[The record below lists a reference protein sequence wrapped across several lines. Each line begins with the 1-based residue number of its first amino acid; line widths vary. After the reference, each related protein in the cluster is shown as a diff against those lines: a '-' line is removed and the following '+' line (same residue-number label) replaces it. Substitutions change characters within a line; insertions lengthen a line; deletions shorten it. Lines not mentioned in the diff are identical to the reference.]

1 MTTWRQLVNWF
12 VTTCSFSRVFS
23 RVCKLLQICK
33 QVATRLLSSWYQD
46 VFACLSGCFW
56 MTITD
61 LLQVIPTRLTQAVAT
76 SLIVAINLLT
86 TCYCTCRRYQTCWDD
101 LLRICWPHQ
110 PACYKVITTCF
121 RLANNYEHTVR
132 IHRVGRLWHFNA
144 CTLTKTGFFV
154 IARGIARRL
163 HFLVFS
169 STGTRISFILKYA
182 AALMKQ

>member
-1 MTTWRQLVNWF
+1 MTVSNLLVQPGNKFDNAIKLVTSSQQLAPNVLQQLGTSSAMRTFRQLVNRF
-12 VTTCSFSRVFS
+12 VTTSRVFS
-23 RVCKLLQICK
+23 RVCKLSQIRK
-33 QVATRLLSSWYQD
+33 QVVTRLLSSPYQD
-46 VFACLSGCFW
+46 VRMFIRMFW

-86 TCYCTCRRYQTCWDD
+86 TCYCTCRLYQTCWND

-132 IHRVGRLWHFNA
+132 IHRVGRL
-144 CTLTKTGFFV
+144 
-154 IARGIARRL
+154 
-163 HFLVFS
+163 
-169 STGTRISFILKYA
+169 
-182 AALMKQ
+182 